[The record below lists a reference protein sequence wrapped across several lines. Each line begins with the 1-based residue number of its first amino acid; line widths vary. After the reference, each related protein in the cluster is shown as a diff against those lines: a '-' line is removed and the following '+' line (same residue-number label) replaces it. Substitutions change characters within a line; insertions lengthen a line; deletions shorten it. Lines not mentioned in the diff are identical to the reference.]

1 MGIDPARGFSLE
13 TAKPKRNENPPS
25 QEATEG
31 RGAEQTQSMKLVE
44 YIKETRAELKHVSW
58 PTRKQA
64 IVFTVVVIVI
74 SLITAVY
81 LGAFDYVFTTILKL
95 II

>member
-1 MGIDPARGFSLE
+1 MNIG
-13 TAKPKRNENPPS
+13 
-25 QEATEG
+25 Q
-31 RGAEQTQSMKLVE
+31 

-64 IVFTVVVIVI
+64 VVFTVVVIVI

-81 LGAFDYVFTTILKL
+81 LGAFDYVFTTLLKL
-95 II
+95 VI

>member
-1 MGIDPARGFSLE
+1 MRIG
-13 TAKPKRNENPPS
+13 
-25 QEATEG
+25 
-31 RGAEQTQSMKLVE
+31 E

-74 SLITAVY
+74 SLITAAY
-81 LGAFDYVFTTILKL
+81 LGAFDYVFTTLLKFV
-95 II
+95 I